1 MQQLHRI
8 EDAEMTTARAS
19 CHQIA
24 TEMNI
29 NATSLCTMA
38 HAMWS
43 PPPLQTPGELD
54 HLTFAGEH
62 EDLLPFSLQ
71 VMAFFLPD
79 FLHIFQ
85 SSLHPLKPTLF
96 PASSNEISTD
106 HFEYMNRTIVFLS
119 ESL

>member
-1 MQQLHRI
+1 MQQLHRT

-19 CHQIA
+19 CHWIA
-24 TEMNI
+24 TEINT
-29 NATSLCTMA
+29 NATSLCTTA

-43 PPPLQTPGELD
+43 PPRLQTPGELD
-54 HLTFAGEH
+54 HLIFAGEN
-62 EDLLPFSLQ
+62 EDLLPFPLQ
-71 VMAFFLPD
+71 VMTFFLPD

-106 HFEYMNRTIVFLS
+106 HLEYINRTVIFLF